1 GEGIRRAL
9 NPSLVDVRL
18 DAYGWSG
25 PWRNRRGFDSL
36 IQMSTGIAAAS
47 RAWRGTDKPVSLPV
61 PALDH
66 ATGYLMAAAAVRGLE
81 LRLSKG
87 QATSAG
93 LSLARTAALL
103 MGTPRQGIEPKALS
117 PAAADYSA
125 AGEPTGWRS
134 ADLAASPVEVGG
146 GPTRWAGL

>member
-1 GEGIRRAL
+1 MQEALSALGYGEDIRRAL

-36 IQMSTGIAAAS
+36 VQMSTGIAAVG
-47 RAWRGTDKPVSLPV
+47 RAWRDADKPVPLPV
-61 PALDH
+61 QALDH
-66 ATGYLMAAAAVRGLE
+66 ATGYLMAAAAVRGLA

-87 QATSAG
+87 QATFAS

-103 MGTPRQGIEPKALS
+103 NTSEPPMTATRPLPSVKPR
-117 PAAADYSA
+117 PA
-125 AGEPTGWRS
+125 T
-134 ADLAASPVEVGG
+134 ASP
-146 GPTRWAGL
+146 PATLPL